1 MENLDE
7 LEVMFQHINVTGASS
22 VIPGGCRSQPTIDV
36 GEDSY
41 EGEEDQVAAA
51 ADDNEQKK
59 KVKRKPKDVVP
70 VGKKKA
76 RNPMVRQVSRLI
88 DVLNTGKQKEQR
100 DEADIVEQIEQV
112 VSAGAY
118 EGSDEHF
125 MATKLFVKS
134 EQRAVFRAIKTNEG
148 KLNLNIVRVI

>member
-7 LEVMFQHINVTGASS
+7 LEVMFQHINVTGASL

-51 ADDNEQKK
+51 DGNEQKK
-59 KVKRKPKDVVP
+59 KGKRKAEDVVH

-88 DVLNTGKQKEQR
+88 DVLNTGKQKKEQR
-100 DEADIVEQIEQV
+100 DEVDIVEQIE
-112 VSAGAY
+112 
-118 EGSDEHF
+118 
-125 MATKLFVKS
+125 
-134 EQRAVFRAIKTNEG
+134 
-148 KLNLNIVRVI
+148 